1 MFFEPQIWEKKEV
14 VTLSSLCTVTAT
26 DTYANEL
33 LTRLVAEWG
42 KPPGTIE
49 TIVCSDTLPAFYSL
63 NDRGE
68 GYAIEITE
76 KQVILYGETVPAR
89 IYAAVT
95 LLQMCNHGELFTG
108 SLCDAPDC
116 AFRAYRAYL
125 PGRNSMQEFYD
136 MVDTI
141 VYYKFNAI
149 SLEIG
154 GAMEYKKHPEIN
166 ETWRAFSA
174 DMRSHSGRAQE
185 IQNVHGWSKNSIHAD
200 NADGDILTQDEVREI
215 VAYCRSRGLEIY
227 PEVPT
232 LSHSDYICL
241 AHPELRERE
250 EDPYP
255 DAYCPNHPDTYP
267 LVFDLLSEIIEVFEP
282 KVVNIG
288 HDELY
293 TVCRCER
300 CRDLRPEDVYTKDIV
315 TLHDWLAE
323 RGIRTMMWGDKLLPV
338 ILPTGKN
345 YGGAGGIRYRDG
357 VALEPHPVLFY
368 CQTMLPKDIVM
379 LHWYYPF
386 GIEYDYVFHRNGF
399 PMVYGN
405 LKAYLV
411 DHWRQRR
418 QMGAK
423 GGAVSNWGSNAPI
436 YMQRNTQYFNIAFAA
451 FAMWSSTYD
460 DDRRIEVWQKV
471 FFECFHRKYGNLS
484 DKPYLTVTH
493 TTDMLLTYHGFVD
506 GIFIEPEIYHMGQ
519 YRLRYTDGTE
529 TYFDVTYGE
538 NISGSKIPCA
548 FGSNPMEF
556 DPDTLCDSALNEVS
570 YSTVPLSVDGVTY
583 YKTAFLNP
591 HPDKEIE
598 SLTYVPRKDF
608 AVTVRSADYNGKSIT
623 IQ

>member
-1 MFFEPQIWEKKEV
+1 
-14 VTLSSLCTVTAT
+14 
-26 DTYANEL
+26 
-33 LTRLVAEWG
+33 
-42 KPPGTIE
+42 
-49 TIVCSDTLPAFYSL
+49 
-63 NDRGE
+63 
-68 GYAIEITE
+68 
-76 KQVILYGETVPAR
+76 
-89 IYAAVT
+89 
-95 LLQMCNHGELFTG
+95 
-108 SLCDAPDC
+108 
-116 AFRAYRAYL
+116 
-125 PGRNSMQEFYD
+125 MQEFYD

-141 VYYKFNAI
+141 VYYKYNAI

-154 GAMEYKKHPEIN
+154 GAMEYKRHPEIN
-166 ETWRAFSA
+166 EIWRTYAA
-174 DMRSHSGRAQE
+174 DIRSHSGRAQE
-185 IQNVHGWSKNSIHAD
+185 IQNVYGWSKNSIHAD
-200 NADGDILTQDEVREI
+200 NAEGDILTQEEVRQVI
-215 VAYCRSRGLEIY
+215 AYCRSRGLEVY
-227 PEVPT
+227 PEVPS

-241 AHPELRERE
+241 AHPEIRERA

-267 LVFDLLSEIIEVFEP
+267 LVFDILSEIIEVFEP

-411 DHWRQRR
+411 DHWRQRKE
-418 QMGAK
+418 MGAK
-423 GGAVSNWGSNAPI
+423 GGAVSNWGSNKPI

-484 DKPYLTVTH
+484 EKPYITVTH

-506 GIFIEPEIYHMGQ
+506 GIFIEPEIYRMGQ

-538 NISGSKIPCA
+538 NISGGRIACA
-548 FGSNPMEF
+548 FGSDPLAF
-556 DPDTLCDSALNEVS
+556 DPDTLCDAALNEVS

-591 HPDKEIE
+591 YPEKEIE
-598 SLTYVPRKDF
+598 SLTYLPEKE
-608 AVTVRSADYNGKSIT
+608 ATVTVLQAEYDQKPISI
-623 IQ
+623 Q